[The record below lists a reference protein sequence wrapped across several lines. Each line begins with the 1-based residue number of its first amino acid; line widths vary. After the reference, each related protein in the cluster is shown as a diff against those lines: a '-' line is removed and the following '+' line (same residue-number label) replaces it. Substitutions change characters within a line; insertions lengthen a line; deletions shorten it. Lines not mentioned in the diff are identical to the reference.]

1 MNYSKKINAYVLP
14 LIATNIIQIIIGQL
28 SLHFAVSGSSTALS
42 GITIIQNLLFAFG
55 GILGAFSLSFNI
67 KGSRAH
73 NMEDK
78 DRFYD
83 LLKSSLIIDLIIGFI
98 FIVFSIFFGS
108 IFLEKFYSFDGVLL
122 EESKNYLLIMSPYIL
137 LTLLSFLFT
146 NLLKVEQKTKPI
158 FWIGFVSSIIDVL
171 LNYLLVPRLGIK
183 GAALSAII
191 SLLLIIISYFSL
203 IYPLVFKS
211 IKIKSTCKRELIKF
225 GIPLTIQEILESV
238 LFIMIFDAL
247 MGRQGLTALSSY
259 AVISQL
265 FGMARIPAFTY
276 AGAVSIFLPEAEKG
290 NDTSEFMTTI
300 YRNSLLAS
308 SLFSILAI
316 LSANKFSQFLAQDIK
331 QNLIPVAIY
340 TFIIMGATPLYETSK
355 MYLQCDGHEN
365 LVVKYTS
372 IINILG
378 IIILLLIQLL
388 GFQSYYSL
396 YAIFGLTLFILTCI
410 FMRKINLNTTKLN

>member
-73 NMEDK
+73 NMEDR

-203 IYPLVFKS
+203 IYPLVFMS

-225 GIPLTIQEILESV
+225 GIPLTIQEVLESV

-247 MGRQGLTALSSY
+247 MGRQGLVALSSY

-265 FGMARIPAFTY
+265 FGMAKIPAFTY

-290 NDTSEFMTTI
+290 NNTSEFMRTI
-300 YRNSLLAS
+300 YRNSLLVS
-308 SLFSILAI
+308 SLFSVLAI

-372 IINILG
+372 IVNILG

-410 FMRKINLNTTKLN
+410 FMRKINLNTIKLN

>member
-55 GILGAFSLSFNI
+55 GILGALSLSFNI

-73 NMEDK
+73 NMEDR

-83 LLKSSLIIDLIIGFI
+83 LLKSSLIIDFIIGFI
-98 FIVFSIFFGS
+98 FIFFSIFFGS

-203 IYPLVFKS
+203 IYPLVFMS

-225 GIPLTIQEILESV
+225 GIPLTIQEVLESV

-247 MGRQGLTALSSY
+247 MGRQGLVALSSY

-290 NDTSEFMTTI
+290 NNTSEFMRTI
-300 YRNSLLAS
+300 YINSLLGS
-308 SLFSILAI
+308 SLFSVLAI

-331 QNLIPVAIY
+331 QNLMPVAIY

-372 IINILG
+372 VVNILG
-378 IIILLLIQLL
+378 IIILLLMQLL

-410 FMRKINLNTTKLN
+410 FMRKINLNTIKLD